1 MLLRES
7 ALFWR
12 SVKRVGKENR
22 RRRGNTMK
30 LDDKVV
36 ITAALTGVAA
46 NRDQCKWIPYTP
58 EEIAEEALRAYNA
71 GAAIVHIHGREYDG
85 TPSWRV
91 EIFREVMQEVRKR
104 CPIIINFSTGAVGVD
119 RDTRIGHIR
128 ELRPEI
134 AALNMGTMNYAKY
147 SSKRKNFVFSL
158 VFQNPFDDI
167 MFFLDT
173 MNRSGVKPE
182 CECFDL
188 GHVESILPLMD
199 MGLLRNFQLSLV
211 MGVVGGMGATAR
223 NLTHVSSVVPAGV
236 AWQVIGISQEQWL
249 LVSTALALGGN
260 IRVGLE
266 DNFYLSPGK
275 MAEGNGPLVEKAA
288 RMARDIGREPAT
300 VEEARAILGLH
311 EAEVRTR
318 EAK

>member
-1 MLLRES
+1 M
-7 ALFWR
+7 ALP
-12 SVKRVGKENR
+12 
-22 RRRGNTMK
+22 
-30 LDDKVV
+30 DKVV
-36 ITAALTGVAA
+36 ISAALTGVAA

-58 EEIAEEALRAYNA
+58 QEIAEEALRAYNA

-85 TPSWRV
+85 RPSWRV
-91 EIFREVMQEVRKR
+91 EIFREVMQEVMKR
-104 CPIIINFSTGAVGVD
+104 CPVIVNFSTGAVGVD
-119 RDTRIGHIR
+119 RDARIGHIR
-128 ELRPEI
+128 ELGPEI

-147 SSKRKNFVFSL
+147 SPKRKSFVFSV

-173 MNRSGVKPE
+173 MNQNDVKPE

-188 GHVESILPLMD
+188 GHVESIFPLMD
-199 MGLLRNFQLSLV
+199 MGLLKDFQVSLI
-211 MGVVGGMGATAR
+211 MGVAGGMGATAR
-223 NLTHVSSVVPAGV
+223 NLAHVSGVVPTEV
-236 AWQVIGISQEQWL
+236 AWQVIGISQEQWRL
-249 LVSTALALGGN
+249 INTALALGGN

-288 RMARDIGREPAT
+288 RMARDVGREPAS
-300 VEEARAILGLH
+300 VEEARTILRLH
-311 EAEVRTR
+311 RPEQRTK

>member
-1 MLLRES
+1 MEL
-7 ALFWR
+7 A
-12 SVKRVGKENR
+12 
-22 RRRGNTMK
+22 
-30 LDDKVV
+30 DKVV
-36 ITAALTGVAA
+36 ISAALTGVAA
-46 NRDQCKWIPYTP
+46 NREQCKWIPYTP
-58 EEIAEEALRAYNA
+58 REIAEEALNAYNA

-128 ELRPEI
+128 EVRPEI

-147 SSKRKNFVFSL
+147 SPKRRNFVFSL

-167 MFFLDT
+167 MFFLDA
-173 MNRSGVKPE
+173 MNQNGVKPE

-300 VEEARAILGLH
+300 VEEARAILGL
-311 EAEVRTR
+311 R
-318 EAK
+318 EAKEDWRGKVSQI

>member
-1 MLLRES
+1 MGL
-7 ALFWR
+7 A
-12 SVKRVGKENR
+12 
-22 RRRGNTMK
+22 
-30 LDDKVV
+30 DKVV
-36 ITAALTGVAA
+36 ISAALTGVAA
-46 NRDQCKWIPYTP
+46 NREQCKWIPYTP
-58 EEIAEEALRAYNA
+58 QEIAEEALRAYSA

-91 EIFREVMQEVRKR
+91 QIFREVMQEVRKR

-128 ELRPEI
+128 ELRPEV

-147 SSKRKNFVFSL
+147 SPKRRNFVFSL

-173 MNRSGVKPE
+173 MNQNDVKPE

-199 MGLLRNFQLSLV
+199 MGLLKSFQLSLV

-223 NLTHVSSVVPAGV
+223 NLAHVSSVVPPGV

-275 MAEGNGPLVEKAA
+275 MAEGNGPLVEKAV
-288 RMARDIGREPAT
+288 RMARDTGREPAT
-300 VEEARAILGLH
+300 VEEARAMLKLRQP
-311 EAEVRTR
+311 EERTK

>member
-1 MLLRES
+1 MEL
-7 ALFWR
+7 A
-12 SVKRVGKENR
+12 
-22 RRRGNTMK
+22 
-30 LDDKVV
+30 DKVV
-36 ITAALTGVAA
+36 ISAALTGVAA
-46 NRDQCKWIPYTP
+46 NREQCKWIPYTP
-58 EEIAEEALRAYNA
+58 EEIADEALRAYNA

-266 DNFYLSPGK
+266 DNFYLAPGK

-300 VEEARAILGLH
+300 VEEARAILGLR
-311 EAEVRTR
+311 EAEERTR

>member
-1 MLLRES
+1 M
-7 ALFWR
+7 ALP
-12 SVKRVGKENR
+12 
-22 RRRGNTMK
+22 
-30 LDDKVV
+30 DKVV
-36 ITAALTGVAA
+36 ISAALTGVAA

-58 EEIAEEALRAYNA
+58 QEIAEEALRAYNA

-104 CPIIINFSTGAVGVD
+104 CPVIVNFSTGAVGVD

-128 ELRPEI
+128 ELTPEI

-147 SSKRKNFVFSL
+147 SPKRKSFVFSV

-173 MNRSGVKPE
+173 MNQSGVKPE

-199 MGLLRNFQLSLV
+199 IGLLKSFQVSLI

-223 NLTHVSSVVPAGV
+223 NLAHVSSVVPTDV
-236 AWQVIGISQEQWL
+236 AWQVIGISQEQWRL
-249 LVSTALALGGN
+249 INTALALGGN

-288 RMARDIGREPAT
+288 RMARDAGREPAS
-300 VEEARAILGLH
+300 VEETRTILKLH
-311 EAEVRTR
+311 PPEERTKEV
-318 EAK
+318 K

>member
-1 MLLRES
+1 MEL
-7 ALFWR
+7 A
-12 SVKRVGKENR
+12 
-22 RRRGNTMK
+22 
-30 LDDKVV
+30 DKVV

-104 CPIIINFSTGAVGVD
+104 CSIIINFSTGAVGVD

-199 MGLLRNFQLSLV
+199 MGVLRNFQLSLV

-266 DNFYLSPGK
+266 DNFYLSLGK

-300 VEEARAILGLH
+300 VEEARAILGLR
-311 EAEVRTR
+311 EAEERTR

>member
-1 MLLRES
+1 M
-7 ALFWR
+7 
-12 SVKRVGKENR
+12 GI
-22 RRRGNTMK
+22 G
-30 LDDKVV
+30 DKVV
-36 ITAALTGVAA
+36 ISAALTGVAA

-58 EEIAEEALRAYNA
+58 QEIAEEALTAYNA
-71 GAAIVHIHGREYDG
+71 GAAIVHIHGREHDG

-104 CPIIINFSTGAVGVD
+104 CPIIVNFSTGAVGVD

-147 SSKRKNFVFSL
+147 SPKRKNFVFSV

-167 MFFLDT
+167 MFFLDA
-173 MNRSGVKPE
+173 MNQNQVKPE

-188 GHVESILPLMD
+188 GHVESIFPLMD
-199 MGLLRNFQLSLV
+199 MGLLKNFQVSLI
-211 MGVVGGMGATAR
+211 MGVVGGMAATVR
-223 NLTHVSSVVPAGV
+223 NLAHVSSVVPTDV
-236 AWQVIGISQEQWL
+236 AWQVIGISQEQWPL
-249 LVSTALALGGN
+249 INTALALGGN
-260 IRVGLE
+260 VRVGLE

-288 RMARDIGREPAT
+288 RMARDAGREPAS
-300 VEEARAILGLH
+300 VEEARVILKLH
-311 EAEVRTR
+311 PPEERTKEV
-318 EAK
+318 K

>member
-1 MLLRES
+1 
-7 ALFWR
+7 
-12 SVKRVGKENR
+12 
-22 RRRGNTMK
+22 
-30 LDDKVV
+30 
-36 ITAALTGVAA
+36 
-46 NRDQCKWIPYTP
+46 
-58 EEIAEEALRAYNA
+58 
-71 GAAIVHIHGREYDG
+71 
-85 TPSWRV
+85 
-91 EIFREVMQEVRKR
+91 MQEVRKR

-266 DNFYLSPGK
+266 DNFYLAPGK
-275 MAEGNGPLVEKAA
+275 MAEGNGPLLEKAA

-300 VEEARAILGLH
+300 VEEARAMLGLR
-311 EAEVRTR
+311 EAEERTG

>member
-1 MLLRES
+1 MGL
-7 ALFWR
+7 
-12 SVKRVGKENR
+12 N
-22 RRRGNTMK
+22 
-30 LDDKVV
+30 DKVV
-36 ITAALTGVAA
+36 ISAALTGVAA
-46 NRDQCKWIPYTP
+46 NREQCKWIPYTP
-58 EEIAEEALRAYNA
+58 VEIAEEALRAYNA
-71 GAAIVHIHGREYDG
+71 GAAIAHIHGREHDG

-128 ELRPEI
+128 ELKPEI

-147 SSKRKNFVFSL
+147 SPKRRNFVFSL

-173 MNRSGVKPE
+173 MNRNGVKPE

-199 MGLLRNFQLSLV
+199 MGLLKNFQVSLV
-211 MGVVGGMGATAR
+211 MGVIGGMGATAR
-223 NLTHVSSVVPAGV
+223 NLAHVSSVVPLGA

-249 LVSTALALGGN
+249 LVGTALALGGN

-300 VEEARAILGLH
+300 VAEAKAILGLR
-311 EAEVRTR
+311 EAEEGTR

>member
-1 MLLRES
+1 MGP
-7 ALFWR
+7 A
-12 SVKRVGKENR
+12 
-22 RRRGNTMK
+22 
-30 LDDKVV
+30 DKVV

-58 EEIAEEALRAYNA
+58 QEIAEEALRAYDA
-71 GAAIVHIHGREYDG
+71 GAAIVHIHGREYNG
-85 TPSWRV
+85 APSWRV
-91 EIFREVMQEVRKR
+91 EIFREIMQEVRKR
-104 CPIIINFSTGAVGVD
+104 CPIVINFSTGGVGVD
-119 RDTRIGHIR
+119 RDTRMGHVR

-147 SSKRKNFVFSL
+147 SRKRKDFVFSV
-158 VFQNPFDDI
+158 VFQNPFEDI

-173 MNRSGVKPE
+173 MNRNGVKPE

-188 GHVESILPLMD
+188 GHVESILPLTD
-199 MGLLRNFQLSLV
+199 MGLLKNFQLSLI

-223 NLTHVSSVVPAGV
+223 NLAHVSSVVPSGV
-236 AWQVIGISQEQWL
+236 AWQAIGISQEQWL
-249 LVSTALALGGN
+249 LISTALALGGN

-300 VEEARAILGLH
+300 AEEARAILGLNLP
-311 EAEVRTR
+311 EKTTKEV
-318 EAK
+318 K

>member
-1 MLLRES
+1 MEL
-7 ALFWR
+7 A
-12 SVKRVGKENR
+12 
-22 RRRGNTMK
+22 
-30 LDDKVV
+30 DKVV
-36 ITAALTGVAA
+36 ISAALTGVAA
-46 NRDQCKWIPYTP
+46 NREQCQWIPYTP
-58 EEIAEEALRAYNA
+58 EEIGEEALRAYNA

-128 ELRPEI
+128 ALKPEI

-147 SSKRKNFVFSL
+147 SPKRRNFVFSL

-173 MNRSGVKPE
+173 MNQNGVKPE

-188 GHVESILPLMD
+188 GHVESVLPLMD
-199 MGLLRNFQLSLV
+199 MGLLGNFQVSLV

-223 NLTHVSSVVPAGV
+223 NLAHVSSIVPTGV
-236 AWQVIGISQEQWL
+236 PWQVIGISQEQWL
-249 LVSTALALGGN
+249 LISTALALGGN

-266 DNFYLSPGK
+266 DNFYLSRGK
-275 MAEGNGPLVEKAA
+275 MAEGNGLLVEKAA
-288 RMARDIGREPAT
+288 RMARDMGREPAT
-300 VEEARAILGLH
+300 IEEAKAILKLYQPKERAG
-311 EAEVRTR
+311 EAQ
-318 EAK
+318 

>member
-1 MLLRES
+1 M
-7 ALFWR
+7 ALP
-12 SVKRVGKENR
+12 
-22 RRRGNTMK
+22 
-30 LDDKVV
+30 DKAV
-36 ITAALTGVAA
+36 ISAALTGVAA
-46 NRDQCKWIPYTP
+46 SRDQCKWIPYTP
-58 EEIAEEALRAYNA
+58 QEIAEEALRAYNA

-104 CPIIINFSTGAVGVD
+104 CPIIVNFSTGAVGVD
-119 RDTRIGHIR
+119 RDARIGHVR

-147 SSKRKNFVFSL
+147 SPKRKSFVFSV

-173 MNRSGVKPE
+173 MNQNDVKPE

-188 GHVESILPLMD
+188 GHVESIFPLID
-199 MGLLRNFQLSLV
+199 MGLLKNFQVSLI

-223 NLTHVSSVVPAGV
+223 NLAHVSGVVPTEV
-236 AWQVIGISQEQWL
+236 AWQVIGISQEQWRL
-249 LVSTALALGGN
+249 INTALALGGN

-288 RMARDIGREPAT
+288 RMAREVGREPAT
-300 VEEARAILGLH
+300 AEEARTILKLH
-311 EAEVRTR
+311 QPEERTEEV
-318 EAK
+318 K